1 MTTGKQPQSGNP
13 GKVDQ
18 RADMDSDVEAKPICG
33 TDPDGDCGYGEDGVS
48 EPILNKEET
57 AALGEDP
64 SPAPKLSPDEEPPRE
79 MADFLKPPVEKKDVV
94 DEASQESFPA
104 SDPPGYTSASASPER
119 EGPGAGA

>member
-1 MTTGKQPQSGNP
+1 METGKQPQMSGNP
-13 GKVDQ
+13 GNVDQ
-18 RADMDSDVEAKPICG
+18 RAHTDSSIEAKPVRG
-33 TDPDGDCGYGEDGVS
+33 TDPDGDCGCGDDPADD
-48 EPILNKEET
+48 PILNKEET

-64 SPAPKLSPDEEPPRE
+64 SPAPKLSPDQEPPRE

-119 EGPGAGA
+119 PAPTSE